1 MLSVSQSAAFC
12 RWLSEVLFTTNW
24 KYEMKNI
31 QLKNI
36 KYCARWKMLYIHF
49 TMNQLTTWITLVPL
63 ALYASSLILVINPF
77 TSSLT
82 SDRFCNQQII
92 LYNGW
97 HRDVHC
103 TVYSVQCTS
112 RRVISVQMLRCSK
125 MKNNMEKQIFRVPT
139 WKAGIISFRTRKFRS
154 FQHFSSARKNQNSA
168 AEAGLR
174 IRSGPECFPRIR
186 IRPIQKLIFQNQKN
200 ALLTTFITENI
211 N

>member
-97 HRDVHC
+97 NRDVHC
-103 TVYSVQCTS
+103 TVYSVQCTVYKS
-112 RRVISVQMLRCSK
+112 EGNFSTNVK
-125 MKNNMEKQIFRVPT
+125 MFKDEKQYGKT
-139 WKAGIISFRTRKFRS
+139 
-154 FQHFSSARKNQNSA
+154 N
-168 AEAGLR
+168 
-174 IRSGPECFPRIR
+174 FPRTDLKSR
-186 IRPIQKLIFQNQKN
+186 NYQF
-200 ALLTTFITENI
+200 
-211 N
+211 